1 MSFFDTTATIENN
14 VTMGINVQIWSY
26 SKIRKNTKIGSNV
39 IIGQGV
45 YIGPGVTIGSSIKIQ
60 NLAQIYEPAVLHDKC
75 FIGPGVI
82 LTNDLR
88 PRSTTEHGILKN
100 EDDWLKSGVTVKEGA
115 SIGAGAIC
123 IAPISIGEYSL
134 IGSGSVVTKDVPP
147 YALVVGNPG
156 KIIGWV
162 NKYGEKLV
170 EKEELLID
178 LRTNSLYRIVDSNN
192 KWAGIVLAV

>member
-1 MSFFDTTATIENN
+1 MNYIDKTALVEND
-14 VTMGINVQIWSY
+14 VCMGSNVQIWSN
-26 SKIRKNTKIGSNV
+26 SKIRSGARFGENV
-39 IIGQGV
+39 IVGQGV
-45 YIGPGVTIGSSIKIQ
+45 YIGPGVAIGSNIKIQ
-60 NLAQIYEPAVLHDKC
+60 NLAQIYEPAVLHDRC

-88 PRSTTEHGILKN
+88 PRSTTEHGKLKN